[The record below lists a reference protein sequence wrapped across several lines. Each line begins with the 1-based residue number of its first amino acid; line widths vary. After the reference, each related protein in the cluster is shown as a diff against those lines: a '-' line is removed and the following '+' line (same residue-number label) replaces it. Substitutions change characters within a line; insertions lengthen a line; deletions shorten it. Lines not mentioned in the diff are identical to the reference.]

1 MELNDI
7 LIIIGC
13 VISVIIIGA
22 VFKVSTCKILK
33 LIFNSILG
41 GILIFVINQ
50 IGANYGLHIGLNV
63 ATSIFVGLFGIPGA
77 ILLLLLKIF

>member
-13 VISVIIIGA
+13 VISIIIIGA
-22 VFKVSTCKILK
+22 VFKVSAFKILK

-50 IGANYGLHIGLNV
+50 IGANYGLHIGLNLCRLV
-63 ATSIFVGLFGIPGA
+63 WNTRSNIVITAKN
-77 ILLLLLKIF
+77 ILKKM

>member
-13 VISVIIIGA
+13 VISIIIIGA
-22 VFKVSTCKILK
+22 VFKVSAFKILK

-63 ATSIFVGLFGIPGA
+63 VTSIFVGLFGIPGA
-77 ILLLLLKIF
+77 IVLLLLKIF